1 LRTRLK
7 PSTQLLIPV
16 KHNYSVLFRLDML
29 SHLQAVYTDCMKNY
43 TELYVL
49 YVGGPKNNRNLNVAR
64 ELVVAR
70 CAAMCLESTQYSSS
84 LPRGVNLG

>member
-1 LRTRLK
+1 
-7 PSTQLLIPV
+7 
-16 KHNYSVLFRLDML
+16 ML

-64 ELVVAR
+64 ELEVVAR
-70 CAAMCLESTQYSSS
+70 CAAMCRDSTRYSSN
-84 LPRGVNLG
+84 LLRGVNLG